1 MDEFELTFEKIYFD
15 DSNFNFLNKDVLR
28 IILKQV
34 DRVEDLGLLFS
45 IYEDEVVRVELL
57 NDNVEKSG
65 VVVPNTYYVNSNPC
79 FELCKREEIL
89 RRIKEFKNKNDTGFG
104 SLIYPKELFRNDI
117 QELVIGLNNDYVT
130 YDGFNLIYEEYK
142 DFNLCELKI
151 FSRDRIEIV
160 SKTRFSVNF
169 DELKEHVF
177 NGKLI
182 SKSMSGLN
190 SVEITNFNEIKDT
203 INKKFITFYRDKVH
217 FVQELENLKEIDEII
232 STKFEGKATLR
243 EKCLK
248 AYDDYINNPTN
259 INKHKLLIAYESI
272 PYHNRRYLFEMGVD
286 DEPIKEILYI
296 FESESNL

>member
-1 MDEFELTFEKIYFD
+1 MDELELTFETIYFD
-15 DSNFNFLNKDVLR
+15 NSNFNFLNKDVLR

-34 DRVEDLGLLFS
+34 DRVEDLSLLFS
-45 IYEDEVVRVELL
+45 IYEDEVAKVKLV
-57 NDNVEKSG
+57 NDSLEKSE
-65 VVVPNTYYVNSNPC
+65 VVVPNTCYVNSNPW
-79 FELCKREEIL
+79 FELCKREQIL
-89 RRIKEFKNKNDTGFG
+89 RRIKEFKNINDMGFG
-104 SLIYPKELFRNDI
+104 NLIYPKELFRNDI

-142 DFNLCELKI
+142 NFNLCELKI

-160 SKTRFSVNF
+160 SKTRFSSSF

-182 SKSMSGLN
+182 SKNMSGLN
-190 SVEITNFNEIKDT
+190 SVEITNFKDT
-203 INKKFITFYRDKVH
+203 NNTKFIAFCRDKVH
-217 FVQELENLKEIDEII
+217 FVQELENLKEIEEII

-296 FESESNL
+296 FESESNI